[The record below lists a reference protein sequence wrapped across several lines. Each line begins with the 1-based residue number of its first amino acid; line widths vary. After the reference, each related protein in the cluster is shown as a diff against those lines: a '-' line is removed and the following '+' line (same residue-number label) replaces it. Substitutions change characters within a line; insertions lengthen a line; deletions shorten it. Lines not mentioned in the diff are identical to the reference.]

1 MYLKLA
7 FRNILRNKRR
17 TIITLAAIS
26 FGCASLIINGGIIY
40 FIFRGLREDAIH
52 GRYGHIQIYKLGYNE
67 KHLAEPLGYT
77 LSKHELEDIK
87 AFLSTMPHVKEV
99 APKLELSGLISY
111 GGKNVSFLGVGVD
124 AEKDARF
131 STLVSIIQ
139 GDPLSAQEP
148 HGVILGKGLAARL
161 EVKAGDFATLLTNTR
176 DGDYN
181 AVDVRVRGIFESG
194 SKEFDDWVMKIPLP
208 KAQELLNSDQVQ
220 SVVVL
225 LDRTENTELVK
236 ERLLKTFATQGL
248 ELELTSWQQLAL
260 FYNQVVSMFGKEL
273 DIVKVIISII
283 VILSIVNSMTM
294 SIYERT
300 REIGTIMAIGTLRRN
315 VLRMFLLEGLL
326 LGLIGGTF
334 GVITSIAIGSV
345 ISHVGI
351 PMPPPPAST
360 RSFIAQVDIIPSILL
375 FSFSISVASAVLASI
390 YPAFRASRLRI
401 VDALRHI

>member
-7 FRNILRNKRR
+7 FRNVFRNKRR
-17 TIITLAAIS
+17 TIITLTAIS

-52 GRYGHIQIYKLGYNE
+52 GRHGHIQIYKLGYNE
-67 KHLAEPLGYT
+67 RHLAEPLGYT
-77 LSKHELEDIK
+77 ISNHELENIN
-87 AFLSTMPHVKEV
+87 ALLSAIPHVKEV

-111 GGKNVSFLGVGVD
+111 GGKNVSFLGVGVE
-124 AEKDARF
+124 AEKDAQF
-131 STLVSIIQ
+131 STMVSFIR
-139 GDPLSAQEP
+139 GAPLSAQEP
-148 HGVILGKGLAARL
+148 HGVVLGKGLAAKL
-161 EVKAGDFATLLTNTR
+161 EAQVGDFATLLTNTR

-181 AVDVRVRGIFESG
+181 AVDVRIRGVFEGG

-225 LDRTENTELVK
+225 LDRTENTELVR
-236 ERLLKTFATQGL
+236 EQLLETLAEQGL
-248 ELELTSWQQLAL
+248 DLELTSWEQLAL

-300 REIGTIMAIGTLRRN
+300 REIGTIMAIGTLRRD
-315 VLRMFLLEGLL
+315 VLKMFLLEGLI
-326 LGLIGGTF
+326 LGLIGGIF
-334 GVITSIAIGSV
+334 GIIAGVAIGSV
-345 ISHVGI
+345 ISYVGI

-360 RSFIAQVDIIPSILL
+360 RSFVAQVDIIPSILL
-375 FSFSISVASAVLASI
+375 FSFSISVVSAVLASI
-390 YPAFRASRLRI
+390 YPAFRASRLHI
-401 VDALRHI
+401 VDALRYI